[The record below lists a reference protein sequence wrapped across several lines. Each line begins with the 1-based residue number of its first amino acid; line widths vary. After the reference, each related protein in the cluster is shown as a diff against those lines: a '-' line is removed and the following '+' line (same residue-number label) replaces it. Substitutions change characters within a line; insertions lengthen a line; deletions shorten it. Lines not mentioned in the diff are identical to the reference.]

1 MIRWRAGH
9 DRFHSPSWCEQYMA
23 KGAVSGARVVGGK
36 GHSIQSDHIEGATVD
51 LQIRIEIEL
60 AFTIRQ
66 N

>member
-1 MIRWRAGH
+1 
-9 DRFHSPSWCEQYMA
+9 MA